1 MNYNFEERIQMQES
15 FKKCM
20 NFPQFRGVAFENEV
34 EKQLKEIFN
43 TPEFSVHSNL
53 CFRDIPIDEGFDER
67 FEIDFI
73 VKRCLDRDS
82 REIAHLYNIKIVDD
96 ELINRMNPIFLIE
109 AKSSIKEWMF
119 FSPEKALQ
127 NYFYLTIND
136 SYENTT
142 FFSRYRLRSN
152 RSLLQF
158 PLSKR
163 SVACDIDENGK
174 PKPSNKCEERG
185 DTARNACRQIV
196 KNTQRFLK
204 KHKDKLAHNT
214 LFKIVVTDAQLN
226 LVEDDQIKPVKS
238 LIMEID
244 EKLSFKGED
253 ITLQRHEAKD
263 IYKGQGN
270 GNLTLLNDYV
280 TSFSKI
286 HVLICNISEL
296 KPLINTLLPDEC
308 NRLTKCDKSTE

>member
-1 MNYNFEERIQMQES
+1 MNYSFEERIQMQES
-15 FKKCM
+15 FKECM

-34 EKQLKEIFN
+34 EKQLKDFFN

-82 REIAHLYNIKIVDD
+82 REIAHLYNIKLIDD
-96 ELINRMNPIFLIE
+96 ELVNRMNPIFLIE
-109 AKSSIKEWMF
+109 AKSSIKEWIF
-119 FSPEKALQ
+119 FCSEKALQ

-136 SYENTT
+136 KHENTT
-142 FFSRYRLRSN
+142 FFSRYRSRSD
-152 RSLLQF
+152 RSLLQL

-163 SVACDIDENGK
+163 SVVCDIDGNGK
-174 PKPSNKCEERG
+174 LKPSNKCEERG
-185 DTARNACRQIV
+185 DTARNACRQII

-214 LFKIVVTDAQLN
+214 LFKIVVTDTQLSV
-226 LVEDDQIKPVKS
+226 VEDNEIKPVKS

-253 ITLQRHEAKD
+253 IALQQSEAKD
-263 IYKGQGN
+263 IYKGQSKIG
-270 GNLTLLNDYV
+270 LTLLDDYV

-308 NRLTKCDKSTE
+308 ARLPGCDKSTE

>member
-1 MNYNFEERIQMQES
+1 MNYSFEERIQMQES
-15 FKKCM
+15 FEECM
-20 NFPQFRGVAFENEV
+20 KFPQFRGVAFENEV
-34 EKQLKEIFN
+34 ERQLKGIFN

-82 REIAHLYNIKIVDD
+82 REISHLYNIKSVDD
-96 ELINRMNPIFLIE
+96 ELANRMNPIFLIE

-119 FSPEKALQ
+119 FSSEKDLQ

-136 SYENTT
+136 KHENTT
-142 FFSRYRLRSN
+142 FFSRHRSRSD
-152 RSLLQF
+152 RSLLQL

-185 DTARNACRQIV
+185 DAARNACRQII

-226 LVEDDQIKPVKS
+226 LVEDNQIKPVKA

-253 ITLQRHEAKD
+253 ITLKHDEAKA
-263 IYKGQGN
+263 IYKGQN
-270 GNLTLLNDYV
+270 NRDLTLLDDYV

-286 HVLICNISEL
+286 HVLVCNISEL

-308 NRLTKCDKSTE
+308 ARLPK